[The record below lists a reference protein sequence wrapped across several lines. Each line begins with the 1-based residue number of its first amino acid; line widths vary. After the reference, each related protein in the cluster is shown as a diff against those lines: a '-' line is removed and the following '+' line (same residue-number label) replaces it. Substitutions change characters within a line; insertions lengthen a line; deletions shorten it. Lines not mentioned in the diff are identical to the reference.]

1 MDVPQHVL
9 RSLFRDTAF
18 PLIQHH
24 VDSYNDMLDA
34 RIPTFLR
41 ASNPFEL
48 ELPDKRY
55 IRIWMGGKNADKLK
69 WVAPTDEMGN
79 AVLPHGCRLDNT
91 TYAVTLIADLEVD
104 YVFPEGRT
112 VTKVFTAFELGKIPL
127 MLRSRLCYLTGVDGY
142 TVGECRFELGGYFII
157 DGSEKVLLTQEKLGN
172 NLFYCGKRTQVP
184 DPDRPAGPVEK
195 ADEFVVSKPEY
206 VDKQEYY
213 AAVRSVSEDAS
224 RGPFSHFLVIPPN
237 VLPSSK
243 TETRFAIVTIPG
255 FENPVPVFSV
265 FRALGLTTDKDIYD
279 TVLAGINDHDRVAYD
294 DLFYSLMLSHDVQLT
309 SSSDLDMLVE
319 QTRTRSRPE
328 VLRCLN
334 DLLFPHVEADDDT
347 GSLFRRKAYQ
357 LGRLL
362 RMAMEQAL
370 ALTQPTDR
378 DHFKFK
384 RLQTSGDLC
393 FGEFRRIFRDISR
406 TMLLELDKR
415 VNQFERVNFAGDKL
429 VNVLQPENLS
439 FYWKRYKL
447 LGDFL
452 KSFKGSWGG
461 AEGIAQEL
469 SRVSYAGV
477 ISHLRRTNLA
487 MDRTSNKKEPRRFH
501 ASQMGILCPVDSP
514 DGRNIGYIKALAIMA
529 RISTP
534 LPMDMVRAMIKP
546 FIRPITSVHPS
557 TWQPTWTPV
566 FINSDLAGVCIGRTE
581 EMHAHLVK
589 ERRTR
594 KLTVSLGWDRVANV
608 YTLTC
613 DGGRP
618 IRPVY
623 REGATA
629 DKVRAAK
636 DWSEISDL
644 IDYLDAHEQ
653 DITRLSIEPFHPT
666 LQSEI
671 HALFALSALTGLI
684 PFSDHNPGTRNAFAI
699 AQMKQTCSW
708 FHTNYLKRYDTIAVT
723 AVLPQIPLT
732 QTWVYREIMGAGGC
746 MPHGENALVAV
757 TTYAG
762 FNQEDSVMINAASM
776 KRGMFQTV
784 YYHSYDFMEDMT
796 DPATQIHTEFANP
809 AVNPLYKES
818 VKRKEG
824 LNYDHLDSEGVIM
837 VGTEM
842 TEDMILVGIVAP
854 IQDINGKITGYRDVS
869 EKPKRGQHGRVESVY
884 RYATRDGLK
893 GVKIRVAEERYPVLG
908 DKLGS
913 RHSQKGTLGMILPEE
928 DMPFTARGVRPDVLF
943 NPHAL
948 PTRMTIGHW
957 MESSWSRLALK
968 LGSFVDATP
977 FTTSESLPTL
987 KRIMM
992 EQGFEP
998 YGTET
1003 LYNGQTGEMMEAD
1016 IFMGPTYYQRMKHMV
1031 EDKVNARATGPR
1043 KLLTHQ
1049 PLEGRADEGG
1059 LRIGEMERDALIG
1072 HGMSKFTRES
1082 MMERSDAHTFQI
1094 NRETE
1099 QLDTSRDM
1107 INMPYCMG
1115 LYTRELESM
1124 HITVRMKT
1132 E

>member
-24 VDSYNDMLDA
+24 VDSYNDTLDV

-55 IRIWMGGKNADKLK
+55 IRIWIGGKNADKLK
-69 WVAPTDEMGN
+69 WVAPTDEMGS
-79 AVLPHGCRLDNT
+79 AILPHGCRLDNT

-104 YVFPEGRT
+104 YVFPAGNT
-112 VTKVFTAFELGKIPL
+112 VTKVFPEFEMGKIPL
-127 MLRSRLCYLTGVDGY
+127 MLRSRLCYLTGMDGY
-142 TVGECRFELGGYFII
+142 SVGECKFELGGYFII

-172 NLFYCGKRTQVP
+172 NLFYCGKRRQAVNP
-184 DPDRPAGPVEK
+184 AKPAGPVEK
-195 ADEFVVSKPEY
+195 SEEIEIEDVKYETKE
-206 VDKQEYY
+206 EYY

-224 RGPFSHFLVIPPN
+224 RGPFSHFLVIPP
-237 VLPSSK
+237 P
-243 TETRFAIVTIPG
+243 TENTTDRLALITLPG

-265 FRALGLTTDKDIYD
+265 FRALGLTTDKDVYD
-279 TVLAGINDHDRVAYD
+279 TLLAGMNDHDRVAYD
-294 DLFYSLMLSHDVQLT
+294 TLFYQLVLSHDKQVAN
-309 SSSDLDMLVE
+309 DMEALVA

-328 VLRCLN
+328 VLRSLY
-334 DLLFPHVEADDDT
+334 DLLFPHVEADEDV
-347 GSLFRRKAYQ
+347 GGLFRRKAYQ

-362 RMAMEQAL
+362 RMAMDMAL
-370 ALTQPTDR
+370 DLAKPTDR
-378 DHFKFK
+378 DHFKYK

-393 FGEFRRIFRDISR
+393 FGEFRRIFRDTAR
-406 TMLLELDKR
+406 NMLLELDKK
-415 VNQFERVNFAGDKL
+415 VNQFERVNYAGDKL
-429 VNVLQPENLS
+429 VNVLQPINLS
-439 FYWKRYKL
+439 FYWKKYKL
-447 LGDFL
+447 LGEFL
-452 KSFKGSWGG
+452 KSFKGAWGG

-477 ISHLRRTNLA
+477 ISHLRRTNLQ

-501 ASQMGILCPVDSP
+501 ASQMGLMCPVDSP

-534 LPMDMVRAMIKP
+534 IAMDAVRTMIKGY
-546 FIRPITSVHPS
+546 IRPITSVHPS

-566 FINSDLAGVCIGRTE
+566 FLNADLVGVCIGKTE

-594 KLTVSLGWDRVANV
+594 KLALSLGWDRVANV

-623 REGATA
+623 REGVTA

-636 DWSEISDL
+636 DWTEIAEL
-644 IDYLDAHEQ
+644 IDYLDAEEQ
-653 DITRLSIEPFHPT
+653 DITRLSIEPFHPKV
-666 LQSEI
+666 QSEI

-699 AQMKQTCSW
+699 AQTKQTCSW
-708 FHTNYLKRYDTIAVT
+708 FHTNYLKRFDTIAVM

-746 MPHGENALVAV
+746 MPHGENALVAI

-762 FNQEDSVMINAASM
+762 FNQEDSVMINGASM

-796 DPATQIHTEFANP
+796 DPASQVHTEFANP

-824 LNYDHLDSEGVIM
+824 MNYDHLDAEGVIL

-842 TEDMILVGIVAP
+842 TEDTVLVGIVAP

-913 RHSQKGTLGMILPEE
+913 RHSQKGTLGIILPEE
-928 DMPFTARGVRPDVLF
+928 DMPFTSRGVRPDVLF

-968 LGSFVDATP
+968 LGAFVDATP
-977 FTTSESLPTL
+977 FTTSDSLPTL

-1072 HGMSKFTRES
+1072 HGMAKFTQES
-1082 MMERSDAHTFQI
+1082 MMDRSDAHTFQI
-1094 NRETE
+1094 DRETG

-1107 INMPYCMG
+1107 VNMPYCMG

-1124 HITVRMKT
+1124 HITVKMKT

>member
-24 VDSYNDMLDA
+24 VDSYDDMLEA
-34 RIPTFLR
+34 RIPAFLR

-48 ELPDKRY
+48 EMPDKRY
-55 IRIWMGGKNADKLK
+55 IRIWMGGKGSDKLK

-79 AVLPHGCRLDNT
+79 AIVPHACRLDNT
-91 TYAVTLIADLEVD
+91 TYAVTLVVDMEVE
-104 YVFPEGRT
+104 YVFPNGQV
-112 VTKVFTAFELGKIPL
+112 VTKMFPAFELGKIPL
-127 MLRSRLCYLTGVDGY
+127 MLRSKLCYLTGIDGY
-142 TVGECRFELGGYFII
+142 EVGECKFELGGYFVI

-172 NLFYCGKRTQVP
+172 NLFYCGERTEVMATPQQ
-184 DPDRPAGPVEK
+184 AGPVEK
-195 ADEFVVSKPEY
+195 VEETQKESSGKE
-206 VDKQEYY
+206 DKIEYY

-224 RGPFSHFLVIPPN
+224 RGPFSHFLIIPPKMN
-237 VLPSSK
+237 FTANTHARVPV
-243 TETRFAIVTIPG
+243 VTLPG
-255 FENPVPVFSV
+255 FEQPVPVFSV
-265 FRALGLTTDKDIYD
+265 FRALGLTTDKDVYD
-279 TVLAGINDHDRVAYD
+279 TVLVGINDHDRIAYD
-294 DLFYSLMLSHDVQLT
+294 DLFYSMVLSHEYSLMPKT
-309 SSSDLDMLVE
+309 DMDALVAM
-319 QTRTRSRPE
+319 TRTRSRPE
-328 VLRCLN
+328 VVRSLH
-334 DLLFPHVEADDDT
+334 DMLFPHVEGDVDT
-347 GSLFRRKAYQ
+347 GALFRRKAYQ

-362 RMAMEQAL
+362 KMAMDVAL
-370 ALTQPTDR
+370 GLAPPTDR
-378 DHFKFK
+378 DHFKYK

-393 FGEFRRIFRDISR
+393 FGEFRRIFRETSR
-406 TMLLELDKR
+406 NMLLELDKK
-415 VNQFERVNFAGDKL
+415 VNQFERATYAGDKL
-429 VNVLQPENLS
+429 VNVLQPENIS
-439 FYWKRYKL
+439 FYWKKYRL
-447 LGDFL
+447 LGEFL
-452 KSFKGSWGG
+452 KSFKGTWGG

-477 ISHLRRTNLA
+477 ISHLRRTNLQ

-501 ASQMGILCPVDSP
+501 ASQMGVMCPVDSP
-514 DGRNIGYIKALAIMA
+514 DGRNIGYIKALAILA

-534 LPMDMVRAMIKP
+534 LSIDLVKTMIKQYV
-546 FIRPITSVHPS
+546 RPTADIHPS

-566 FINSDLAGVCIGRTE
+566 FLNSDLVGACVGKTE
-581 EMHAHLVK
+581 EMHSHLVK

-594 KLTVSLGWDRVANV
+594 KLTLSLGWDRVANV
-608 YTLTC
+608 YMITC

-623 REGATA
+623 REGVTEDMIRSAPGWT
-629 DKVRAAK
+629 
-636 DWSEISDL
+636 EIAEH

-653 DITRLSIEPFHPT
+653 DITRLSMEPFHPT

-671 HALFALSALTGLI
+671 HTLFTLSALTGLI

-699 AQMKQTCSW
+699 AQTKQTCSW
-708 FHTNYLKRYDTIAVT
+708 FHTNYLKRYDTIAVMS
-723 AVLPQIPLT
+723 VLPQIPLT

-746 MPHGENALVAV
+746 MPHGENAIVAI

-776 KRGMFQTV
+776 NRGMFQTM
-784 YYHSYDFMEDMT
+784 YYHSYDFMEEMT

-809 AVNPLYKES
+809 SVNPLYKES

-824 LNYDHLDSEGVIM
+824 MKYDYLDAEGVIL

-842 TEDMILVGIVAP
+842 TEDTVLVGIVAP
-854 IQDINGKITGYRDVS
+854 IQDINGKISGYRDVS
-869 EKPKRGQHGRVESVY
+869 KTPKRGQHGRVESVH

-893 GVKIRVAEERYPVLG
+893 GVKIRIAEERYPVLG

-913 RHSQKGTLGMILPEE
+913 RHSQKGTLGMILAEE
-928 DMPFTARGVRPDVLF
+928 DMPFTSRGVRPDVLF

-968 LGSFVDATP
+968 LGAFVDATP
-977 FTTSESLPTL
+977 FTTSDSIPTL

-998 YGTET
+998 YGSET

-1031 EDKVNARATGPR
+1031 EDKVNSRATGPR
-1043 KLLTHQ
+1043 KTLTHQ

-1059 LRIGEMERDALIG
+1059 LRIGEMERDALIS
-1072 HGMSKFTRES
+1072 HGMAKFTQES
-1082 MMERSDAHTFQI
+1082 MMDRSDAHTFQI
-1094 NRETE
+1094 DRETG
-1099 QLDTSRDM
+1099 QLDTSRDRV
-1107 INMPYCMG
+1107 NMPYCMG

-1124 HITVRMKT
+1124 HITVQMKT

>member
-24 VDSYNDMLDA
+24 VDSYNDMLEG
-34 RIPTFLR
+34 RIPAFLR

-55 IRIWMGGKNADKLK
+55 IRLWIGGKGADKLK
-69 WVAPTDEMGN
+69 WTAPTDEMGN
-79 AVLPHGCRLDNT
+79 AVLPHACRLDNM
-91 TYAVTLIADLEVD
+91 TYAVTLFADLEVE
-104 YVFPEGRT
+104 YVFPNKPT
-112 VTKVFTAFELGKIPL
+112 VTKTFAEFELGKLPL
-127 MLRSRLCYLTGVDGY
+127 MLRSRLCYLTGLDGY
-142 TVGECRFELGGYFII
+142 EVGECKFELGGYFII

-172 NLFYCGKRTQVP
+172 NLFYCGRRVP
-184 DPDRPAGPVEK
+184 PADPSRPAGPVETSSEITIERPQYQE
-195 ADEFVVSKPEY
+195 DEES
-206 VDKQEYY
+206 Y

-224 RGPFSHFLVIPPN
+224 RGPYSHFLVIPPTP
-237 VLPSSK
+237 LAK
-243 TETRFAIVTIPG
+243 TTDRLAVITLPG
-255 FENPVPVFSV
+255 FENPVPLFSV
-265 FRALGLTTDKDIYD
+265 FRALGLTTDKDVYD
-279 TVLAGINDHDRVAYD
+279 TVLAGINDHDRTAYD
-294 DLFYSLMLSHDVQLT
+294 DLFYSLVLSHEAQLEINEK
-309 SSSDLDMLVE
+309 SDLEMLVSM
-319 QTRTRSRPE
+319 TRTRSRPE
-328 VLRCLN
+328 VVRCLH
-334 DLLFPHVEADDDT
+334 DHLFPHVEVDEDV
-347 GSLFRRKAYQ
+347 GGLFRRKAYQ
-357 LGRLL
+357 LGRLT

-370 ALTQPTDR
+370 KLTQPTDR
-378 DHFKFK
+378 DHYKFK

-393 FGEFRRIFRDISR
+393 FGEFRRIFRDTAR
-406 TMLLELDKR
+406 NMLLELDKK
-415 VNQFERVNFAGDKL
+415 VNQYERANYEGDKL

-439 FYWKRYKL
+439 FYWKKYKL
-447 LGDFL
+447 LGEFL

-477 ISHLRRTNLA
+477 ISHLRRTNLQ

-501 ASQMGILCPVDSP
+501 ASQMGLMCPVDSP
-514 DGRNIGYIKALAIMA
+514 DGRNIGYIKALAIMT

-534 LPMDMVRAMIKP
+534 YPADKVRALIKP
-546 FIRPITSVHPS
+546 YIRPLASVHPS

-566 FINSDLAGVCIGRTE
+566 FLNADLVGVCIGRTE

-589 ERRTR
+589 ERRTH
-594 KLTVSLGWDRVANV
+594 KLTLSLGWDRVANV
-608 YTLTC
+608 YALVC

-623 REGATA
+623 REGVTA
-629 DKVRAAK
+629 DMIRAAEGW
-636 DWSEISDL
+636 DQLSAH
-644 IDYLDAHEQ
+644 IDYLDADEQ
-653 DITRLSIEPFHPT
+653 DITRLSMEPFHPK

-671 HALFALSALTGLI
+671 HPLFTLSALTGLI

-699 AQMKQTCSW
+699 AQTKQTCSW
-708 FHTNYLKRYDTIAVT
+708 FHTNYLKRFDTIAVT

-732 QTWVYREIMGAGGC
+732 QTWVYREVMGAGGC
-746 MPHGENALVAV
+746 MPHGENAIVAI
-757 TTYAG
+757 TTYMG
-762 FNQEDSVMINAASM
+762 FNQEDSVMINASSM

-796 DPATQIHTEFANP
+796 DPAAQIHTEFANP
-809 AVNPLYKES
+809 TTNPLFKDS

-824 LNYDHLDSEGVIM
+824 KLYDHLDDEGIIK
-837 VGTEM
+837 VGTLM
-842 TEDMILVGIVAP
+842 TEDTVLVGIVAP
-854 IQDINGKITGYRDVS
+854 IQDAQGKIKGYRDVS
-869 EKPKRGQHGRVESVY
+869 ELPKRAQHGRVESVY

-913 RHSQKGTLGMILPEE
+913 RHSQKGTLGMILAEE

-968 LGSFVDATP
+968 LGAFVDATP
-977 FTTSESLPTL
+977 FTTAESLPTL

-1031 EDKVNARATGPR
+1031 EDKVNSRATGPR

-1059 LRIGEMERDALIG
+1059 LRIGEMERDALIS
-1072 HGMSKFTRES
+1072 HGMAKFTQES
-1082 MMERSDAHTFQI
+1082 MMDRSDAHTFQI
-1094 NRETE
+1094 DTETG
-1099 QLDTSRDM
+1099 QLDTSRVM
-1107 INMPYCMG
+1107 VNMPYCMG

-1124 HITVRMKT
+1124 HITVKMKT

>member
-24 VDSYNDMLDA
+24 VDSYNDMLDV

-55 IRIWMGGKNADKLK
+55 IRIWIGGKNADKLK
-69 WVAPTDEMGN
+69 WVAPTDEMGS
-79 AVLPHGCRLDNT
+79 AILPHGCRLDNT

-104 YVFPEGRT
+104 YVFPAGNT
-112 VTKVFTAFELGKIPL
+112 VTKVFPEFEMGKIPL
-127 MLRSRLCYLTGVDGY
+127 MLRSRLCYLTGMDGY
-142 TVGECRFELGGYFII
+142 LVGECKFELGGYFII

-172 NLFYCGKRTQVP
+172 NMFYCGKRRQAVNP
-184 DPDRPAGPVEK
+184 ARPAGPVEK
-195 ADEFVVSKPEY
+195 AEEIEVEDVHYETKE
-206 VDKQEYY
+206 EYY

-224 RGPFSHFLVIPPN
+224 RGPFSHFLIIPP
-237 VLPSSK
+237 P
-243 TETRFAIVTIPG
+243 TESTMDRLALITLPG

-265 FRALGLTTDKDIYD
+265 FRALGLTTDKDVYD
-279 TVLAGINDHDRVAYD
+279 TLLAGMNDHDRISYD
-294 DLFYSLMLSHDVQLT
+294 ILFYQLVMSHVRHVPN
-309 SSSDLDMLVE
+309 DMEALVG

-328 VLRCLN
+328 VLRSLH
-334 DLLFPHVEADDDT
+334 DLLFPHVEADADV
-347 GSLFRRKAYQ
+347 GGLFRRKAYQ

-362 RMAMEQAL
+362 RMAMDMAL
-370 ALTQPTDR
+370 DLAKPTDR
-378 DHFKFK
+378 DHFKYK

-393 FGEFRRIFRDISR
+393 FGEFRRIFRETAR
-406 TMLLELDKR
+406 NMLLELDKK
-415 VNQFERVNFAGDKL
+415 VNQFERANYAGDKL
-429 VNVLQPENLS
+429 VNVLQPINLS
-439 FYWKRYKL
+439 FYWKKYKL
-447 LGDFL
+447 LGEFL

-501 ASQMGILCPVDSP
+501 ASQMGIMCPVDSP

-534 LPMDMVRAMIKP
+534 LSMDMVRNMIKSYV
-546 FIRPITSVHPS
+546 RPITSVHPS

-566 FINSDLAGVCIGRTE
+566 FLNADLVGVCIGRTE
-581 EMHAHLVK
+581 EMHAHLVN

-594 KLTVSLGWDRVANV
+594 KLALSLGWNRVANV

-623 REGATA
+623 REGVTP

-636 DWSEISDL
+636 DWTEIAEL
-644 IDYLDAHEQ
+644 IDYLDAEEQ
-653 DITRLSIEPFHPT
+653 DGTRLSIEPFHPK

-699 AQMKQTCSW
+699 AQTKQTCSW
-708 FHTNYLKRYDTIAVT
+708 FHTNYLKRFDTIAVM

-746 MPHGENALVAV
+746 MPHGENALVAI

-824 LNYDHLDSEGVIM
+824 MNYDKLDAEGIIA

-842 TEDMILVGIVAP
+842 TEDTVLVGIVAP
-854 IQDINGKITGYRDVS
+854 IQDINGKIVGYRDVS

-893 GVKIRVAEERYPVLG
+893 GVKIRVSEERYPVLG

-913 RHSQKGTLGMILPEE
+913 RHSQKGTLGLILPEE
-928 DMPFTARGVRPDVLF
+928 DMPFTSRGVRPDVLF

-968 LGSFVDATP
+968 LGAFVDATP

-1072 HGMSKFTRES
+1072 HGMAKFTQES
-1082 MMERSDAHTFQI
+1082 MMDRSDAATFQI

-1124 HITVRMKT
+1124 HITVKMKT

>member
-41 ASNPFEL
+41 AANPFEL

-55 IRIWMGGKNADKLK
+55 IRVWMGGKNADKLK

-112 VTKVFTAFELGKIPL
+112 VTKVFTDFELGKIPL

-195 ADEFVVSKPEY
+195 ADEFVVDKPEY

-393 FGEFRRIFRDISR
+393 FGEFRRIFRDIAR

-546 FIRPITSVHPS
+546 FIRPITSVHSS

-608 YTLTC
+608 YMLTC

-757 TTYAG
+757 TTYGG

-809 AVNPLYKES
+809 AVNPLFKES

-854 IQDINGKITGYRDVS
+854 IQDMNGKIVGYRDVS

-1072 HGMSKFTRES
+1072 HGMAKFTQES
-1082 MMERSDAHTFQI
+1082 MMDRSDAATFQI

-1124 HITVRMKT
+1124 HITVKMKT

>member
-393 FGEFRRIFRDISR
+393 FGEFRRIFRDIAR